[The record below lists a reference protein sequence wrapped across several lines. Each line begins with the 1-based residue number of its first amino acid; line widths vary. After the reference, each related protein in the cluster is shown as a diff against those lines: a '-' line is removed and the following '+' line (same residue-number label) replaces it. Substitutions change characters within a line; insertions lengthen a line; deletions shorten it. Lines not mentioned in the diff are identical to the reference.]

1 MRILLTGGSG
11 MLGSAIQKE
20 LNSLGYEFS
29 APSSAELDLLSSTST
44 SEFVTAFQ
52 PNSIIHAAARVGG
65 IQANINDPYR
75 FLTENIVMDSNLF
88 KIAKELRIQNLVY
101 IGSTCMYPKDKLEV
115 LSELDLLTGPLEPTN
130 EGYAL
135 SKIVGLKTVEIVSK
149 QFGLNWRTFV
159 PSNLYGP
166 GDHFEI
172 GRSHLLA
179 AIINKVWEAKES
191 GSTEVEMWGDGTSR
205 REFTYVND
213 VANFIVHSLK
223 GLHSLPQYL
232 NLGAGVDHS
241 ILEYYETVCELMSF
255 KGKITTNLSM
265 PTGMKCKLSSIELAR
280 EFGWE
285 PKTSLEDGIVE
296 TLSWFMA
303 QKGVSK
309 NV

>member
-44 SEFVTAFQ
+44 SEFVSGFQ
-52 PNSIIHAAARVGG
+52 PNAIIHAAARVGG

-88 KIAKELRIQNLVY
+88 KIAKELRIQSLVY
-101 IGSTCMYPKDKLEV
+101 IGSTCMYPKDKLEA

-191 GSTEVEMWGDGTSR
+191 GSTEIEMWGDGTSR

-213 VANFIVHSLK
+213 VANFIVQSLEV
-223 GLHSLPQYL
+223 LHSLPHYL
-232 NLGAGVDHS
+232 NLGAGEDHS
-241 ILEYYETVCELMSF
+241 ISEYYETVCKLMSF
-255 KGKITTNLSM
+255 EGEITRNLSM
-265 PTGMKCKLSSIELAR
+265 PTGMKRKLSSIELAR
-280 EFGWE
+280 EFGWA
-285 PKTSLEDGIVE
+285 PKTSLEEGIVE
-296 TLSWFMA
+296 TLSWFKA
-303 QKGVSK
+303 QKGAHN